1 MGANEYRQWA
11 LKCLVMARR
20 VADPQ
25 QRRGSSTWPRVGHC
39 LHIDTKRLA
48 SRRFNSNSNFSPS
61 KARRSSAK
69 KGTPT

>member
-25 QRRGSSTWPRVGHC
+25 QRRGSSTLATSWSLLAHRHEAPREQTVEQQQQ
-39 LHIDTKRLA
+39 LQSKQ
-48 SRRFNSNSNFSPS
+48 S
-61 KARRSSAK
+61 KA
-69 KGTPT
+69 

>member
-25 QRRGSSTWPRVGHC
+25 QKARLIDMATSWSLLAHRHEAPREQTVEQQQQ
-39 LHIDTKRLA
+39 LQSKQ
-48 SRRFNSNSNFSPS
+48 S
-61 KARRSSAK
+61 KA
-69 KGTPT
+69 